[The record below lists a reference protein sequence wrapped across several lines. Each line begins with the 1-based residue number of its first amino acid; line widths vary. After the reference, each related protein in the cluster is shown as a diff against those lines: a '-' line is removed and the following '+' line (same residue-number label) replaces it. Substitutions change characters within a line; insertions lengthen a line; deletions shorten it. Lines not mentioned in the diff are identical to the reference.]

1 MTNDSAQRIG
11 RGLVLLVAAVL
22 LLDGIAQVI
31 SPPMMVDALRH
42 IGFPPDWGPRLAVL
56 TLSCAVLLAVPAT
69 RPFGALLT
77 TAFLGGAICS
87 HVRIGEFGSPPQ
99 LICIAIGVL
108 MWGGLVLSDGR
119 VRAWLT
125 AR

>member
-1 MTNDSAQRIG
+1 MTNDSAPRIG

-56 TLSCAVLLAVPAT
+56 T
-69 RPFGALLT
+69 

-99 LICIAIGVL
+99 LICVAIGVL